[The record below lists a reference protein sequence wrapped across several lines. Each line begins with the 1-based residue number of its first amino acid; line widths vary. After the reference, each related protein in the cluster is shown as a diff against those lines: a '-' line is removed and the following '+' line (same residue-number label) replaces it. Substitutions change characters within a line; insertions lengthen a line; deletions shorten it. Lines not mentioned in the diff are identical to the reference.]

1 MRTLRGMSVVM
12 NGRSAGRVLQICL
25 SDDLRRLDGIW
36 VDAGLKGVRFVD
48 AEHICVLGVRALI
61 VDDPGERVRIKPCPL
76 FLRAVSTAG
85 VRLGAVKDAELDEVS
100 LTVISLI
107 LSLGYFEDFTRGE
120 VRVTDYVCDPDNHRV
135 VIPDQHINS
144 EV

>member
-1 MRTLRGMSVVM
+1 MAHNPQNYLAVIKVV
-12 NGRSAGRVLQICL
+12 
-25 SDDLRRLDGIW
+25 GIGGGGCNA
-36 VDAGLKGVRFVD
+36 VNRMIDAGLKGVRFID
-48 AEHICVLGVRALI
+48 AEHICVIGARALI

-85 VRLGAVKDAELDEVS
+85 VRLGAVKDAEIDEVS
-100 LTVISLI
+100 LTVICLV

-120 VRVTDYVCDPDNHRV
+120 VRVTDYVCDAPNHRV
-135 VIPDQHINS
+135 VIPDKHIDS